1 MFSRR
6 SLLLSPLA
14 LEAAFLKP
22 CWASDFIDSAGRK
35 VQLSNSIK
43 RILPAGPPAEALLD
57 SLAPEKLVR
66 LVGPWTDVQ
75 KLLDIEAV
83 CALQP
88 DLIVDYGAIDESYIA
103 FANKVQ
109 TETGIPYLLLDGRL
123 VKVPQIIRILG
134 SIVHKDGRAKEI
146 AKTAEH
152 ALQELAPIM
161 QKPVRERISVYY
173 ARGSD
178 GLRAVRAGSSLAEA
192 IALAGGRNVV
202 LPGEGTFSVMSA
214 DDVAILKPS
223 VIVLANPTAARP
235 GAPLRQALP
244 AETLFLVD
252 PGLPYGWVER
262 PPSLNRL
269 TGALWLASRFYPK
282 EISFSDDDARTMN
295 VALFNPF
302 RPIQRATK
310 GFVDAHY

>member
-22 CWASDFIDSAGRK
+22 SWASDFIDSAGRK
-35 VQLSNSIK
+35 VQLPNSII

-57 SLAPEKLVR
+57 SLAPEKFVR
-66 LVGPWTDVQ
+66 LVGPWTDIQ
-75 KLLDIEAV
+75 KLLDIETV
-83 CALQP
+83 CALRA
-88 DLIVDYGAIDESYIA
+88 DLIVDYGAIDERYAA

-109 TETGIPYLLLDGRL
+109 AETGIPYLLLDGRL
-123 VKVPQIIRILG
+123 VKVPQIIGRLG
-134 SIVHKDGRAKEI
+134 SIVRKDDRAKVI

-152 ALQELAPIM
+152 ALQKLAPIM
-161 QKPVRERISVYY
+161 LKPVRERISVYY

-178 GLRAVRAGSSLAEA
+178 GLRAVRAGSSLEEA
-192 IALAGGRNVV
+192 IVLAGGRNVV
-202 LPGEGTFSVMSA
+202 LPGEETFSVMSA
-214 DDVAILKPS
+214 DDVAMLKPS
-223 VIVLANPTAARP
+223 VVILANPTAAKT
-235 GAPLRQALP
+235 GAPLRRALP

-269 TGALWLASRFYPK
+269 SGALWLASRLYPK
-282 EISFSDDDARTMN
+282 EISFSADDARTMN
-295 VALFNPF
+295 VALFDRFPTDPTINEM
-302 RPIQRATK
+302 I
-310 GFVDAHY
+310 G

>member
-1 MFSRR
+1 
-6 SLLLSPLA
+6 
-14 LEAAFLKP
+14 LKP
-22 CWASDFIDSAGRK
+22 AWGSDFIDSAGRK
-35 VQLSNSIK
+35 VQLPNSIN

-57 SLAPEKLVR
+57 SLAPEKSVR

-75 KLLDIEAV
+75 KLFDVEAV
-83 CALQP
+83 CALCP
-88 DLIVDYGAIDESYIA
+88 DLIVDYGATDERYIA

-123 VKVPQIIRILG
+123 VKVPQIIRRLG
-134 SIVHKDGRAKEI
+134 AIVRKDVRAEDI

-152 ALQELAPIM
+152 ALQKLASIM

-178 GLRAVRAGSSLAEA
+178 GLRAVRAGSSLEEA
-192 IALAGGRNVV
+192 IVLAGGRNVV

-214 DDVAILKPS
+214 NEVAMLKPS
-223 VIVLANPTAARP
+223 VVILANPTAAEL

-252 PGLPYGWVER
+252 PGSQYGWIER

-269 TGALWLASRFYPK
+269 SGALWLASRLYPK
-282 EISFSDDDARTMN
+282 EISFSAAEIRWSRISPYQGHKSYTP
-295 VALFNPF
+295 AP
-302 RPIQRATK
+302 AT
-310 GFVDAHY
+310 GEPGPSIFSSTETPP

>member
-14 LEAAFLKP
+14 FDAAFLKP
-22 CWASDFIDSAGRK
+22 HRASDFIDSAGRK
-35 VQLSNSIK
+35 VQLSDSIK
-43 RILPAGPPAEALLD
+43 WILPASPPAEALLD

-66 LVGPWTDVQ
+66 LIGLWTDVK

-83 CALQP
+83 SALHA
-88 DLIVDYGAIDESYIA
+88 DLIVDYGAIDERYTA
-103 FANKVQ
+103 FANKIQ

-123 VKVPQIIRILG
+123 VKVPQIIRRLG

-146 AKTAEH
+146 AKTAEY
-152 ALQELAPIM
+152 ALKQLAPTM

-178 GLRAVRAGSSLAEA
+178 GLRAVCAGSSLEEA
-192 IALAGGRNVV
+192 IVLAGGRNVV
-202 LPGEGTFSVMSA
+202 LPGKETFSVMSA
-214 DDVAILKPS
+214 DDVARLKPS
-223 VIVLANPTAARP
+223 VVILANPAAAEL

-269 TGALWLASRFYPK
+269 SGALWLASRLYPK
-282 EISFSDDDARTMN
+282 EISFSADDARIMN
-295 VALFNPF
+295 LMLFDRFLTDPTINES
-302 RPIQRATK
+302 I
-310 GFVDAHY
+310 G